1 MKKIFVLFFISFI
14 PVFQAIAETGRFDFD
29 RWNTILNQIQNRAIA
44 EKIDDQ
50 VINDT
55 IQDAAFVPKIVWRD
69 QNQPHFK
76 MPMRAY
82 TETRVSEKKIKDGR
96 YKAKQYKT
104 LLRRTEKKYGVPSEV
119 LLAFWGMESNYG
131 YFKGN
136 HKISDSF
143 LTLIYEGRRQQFFTE
158 QLIDLM
164 KIASKNKLK
173 MDEVQGAYDGGM
185 GHFQFMPST
194 LAQYGADGNK
204 DGKIDVIHSIG
215 DSMASAGN
223 YLHRLG
229 WNPNEKII
237 LKVILPDNFD
247 LGLCDGKTKKPLYQW
262 SEMGIIDVPNT
273 ETVAGLL
280 CDTSEISEQENIQPK
295 PRMAYLTYPNF
306 YLIRRWNNSNSYAMA
321 VALLSEKIASNDY

>member
-1 MKKIFVLFFISFI
+1 MKKIFILFVIFLTSIF
-14 PVFQAIAETGRFDFD
+14 PAVAETGQFDFD
-29 RWNTILNQIQNRAIA
+29 RWNTILNQIQSRAVI

-76 MPMRAY
+76 MPMREY
-82 TETRVSEKKIKDGR
+82 TETRVSEVRITNGLD
-96 YKAKQYKT
+96 KAKRYKT
-104 LLRRTEKKYGVPSEV
+104 LLRRTARKYGVPSEI

-131 YFKGN
+131 DFKGK

-173 MDEVQGAYDGGM
+173 MNEISGAYDGGM

-194 LAQYGADGNK
+194 LAHYGADGNG
-204 DGKIDVIHSIG
+204 DGKIDIIHSVG

-223 YLHRLG
+223 YLHKLG
-229 WNPNEKII
+229 WNPDE
-237 LKVILPDNFD
+237 KVILEVVLPENFD
-247 LGLCDGKTKKPLYQW
+247 NSLCDGKTKKPLYQW
-262 SEMGIIDVPNT
+262 AELGILYVPDST
-273 ETVAGLL
+273 IVTGLL
-280 CDTSEISEQENIQPK
+280 CDTSAVPQQADALVRK
-295 PRMAYLTYPNF
+295 AYLTYPNF
-306 YLIRRWNNSNSYAMA
+306 YLIKRWNNSNSYAMA
-321 VALLSEKIASNDY
+321 VALLAEKLK